1 MAANP
6 QAIAKIPAGFHFV
19 HPGYLTVA
27 TSANNSPPI
36 GLWASDNKTLIGS
49 DPDIARL
56 LADSL
61 GLKLRL
67 VPAAWEDWPLGITA
81 GRYDVAMFNIAV
93 TEERKQ
99 KFDFATY
106 RADNHAFAV
115 KADSK
120 ISAIRRREDVAGKR
134 IIVGSGT
141 NQERI
146 LLSWDE
152 KNRAQ
157 GLAPVQPIYLN
168 DDASATL
175 ALLSGRADAS
185 FGPQAMAAWKVASRG
200 QTKLSDTDRFAPGW
214 RSPRRRAM
222 AWTSRCSRRSTALL
236 LAASTAR
243 CWQDGVK
250 RARRWRFRRLIRRAS
265 FIRRIRAGWSGAR
278 GVVTI
283 NGDPIVRTGFSEGA
297 HSCAPAKKLNARPI
311 YPAFLIHC
319 NASAAGSGRAKW

>member
-1 MAANP
+1 MERVIITALLTLMLATPVIAAETLDAKNNEAPINIAANP

-19 HPGYLTVA
+19 NPGYLTVA

-36 GLWASDNKTLIGS
+36 GLWATDNKTLIGS

-61 GLKLRL
+61 GLKLKL

-93 TEERKQ
+93 TEERKK

-115 KADSK
+115 KTDSP
-120 ISAIRRREDVAGKR
+120 ISAIKGREDVAGKR

-168 DDASATL
+168 DDAAATL
-175 ALLSGRADAS
+175 ALLSGRADMS

-200 QTKLSDTDRFAPGW
+200 QTKIVGHGPF
-214 RSPRRRAM
+214 RAWV
-222 AWTSRCSRRSTALL
+222 AVTTKKGNGLDEALQQ
-236 LAASTAR
+236 A
-243 CWQDGVK
+243 
-250 RARRWRFRRLIRRAS
+250 
-265 FIRRIRAGWSGAR
+265 
-278 GVVTI
+278 I
-283 NGDPIVRTGFSEGA
+283 NGAIASGQYKQVLARWGEQEEAVETSQVNPPGIV
-297 HSCAPAKKLNARPI
+297 
-311 YPAFLIHC
+311 YQ
-319 NASAAGSGRAKW
+319 

>member
-1 MAANP
+1 MERVIIAALLTVMLGAPAIAAETLDAKNNETPINIAANP

-19 HPGYLTVA
+19 NPGYLTVA
-27 TSANNSPPI
+27 TTSMNSPPI

-61 GLKLRL
+61 GLKLKL

-93 TEERKQ
+93 TEERKK

-115 KADSK
+115 KTN
-120 ISAIRRREDVAGKR
+120 SAITAIKGREDVAGKR

-168 DDASATL
+168 DDAAATL

-200 QTKLSDTDRFAPGW
+200 QNKIVGHGPFRAWVAVTTKKGNGLDV
-214 RSPRRRAM
+214 
-222 AWTSRCSRRSTALL
+222 ALQQ
-236 LAASTAR
+236 A
-243 CWQDGVK
+243 
-250 RARRWRFRRLIRRAS
+250 
-265 FIRRIRAGWSGAR
+265 
-278 GVVTI
+278 I
-283 NGDPIVRTGFSEGA
+283 NGAIASGEYKQVLARWGEQEEAVETSQVNPPGIV
-297 HSCAPAKKLNARPI
+297 
-311 YPAFLIHC
+311 YQ
-319 NASAAGSGRAKW
+319 

>member
-1 MAANP
+1 MKAMLMRRMLSGVLMLGLIAPALAADKLDARNNETPINVPANP

-19 HPGYLTVA
+19 NPGYLTVA
-27 TSANNSPPI
+27 TSATNSPPI
-36 GLWASDNKTLIGS
+36 GLWATDNKTLIGS

-61 GLKLRL
+61 GLKLKL
-67 VPAAWEDWPLGITA
+67 VPAAWEDWPLGLTA

-115 KADSK
+115 KNDSS
-120 ISAIRRREDVAGKR
+120 IRAINGPADVAGKR

-146 LLSWDE
+146 LLSWDAQ
-152 KNRAQ
+152 NRAK
-157 GLAPVQPIYLN
+157 GLAPVQPIYLS

-175 ALLSGRADAS
+175 ALLSGRADAT

-200 QTKLSDTDRFAPGW
+200 QTRIVGHGPF
-214 RSPRRRAM
+214 RAWV
-222 AWTSRCSRRSTALL
+222 AVTTKKGNGLDVALQQ
-236 LAASTAR
+236 A
-243 CWQDGVK
+243 
-250 RARRWRFRRLIRRAS
+250 
-265 FIRRIRAGWSGAR
+265 
-278 GVVTI
+278 I
-283 NGDPIVRTGFSEGA
+283 NGTISSGQYQQVLARWGEQQEAVTASQVNPPGIV
-297 HSCAPAKKLNARPI
+297 
-311 YPAFLIHC
+311 YQ
-319 NASAAGSGRAKW
+319 

>member
-1 MAANP
+1 MERVIVSALAAWLFSSPLLAAETLDAKNNETPINIPANP
-6 QAIAKIPAGFHFV
+6 QAIANIPAGFHFV
-19 HPGYLTVA
+19 TPGYLTVA
-27 TSANNSPPI
+27 TSASNSPPI

-49 DPDIARL
+49 DPDFARL

-61 GLKLRL
+61 GLKLKL

-93 TEERKQ
+93 TEERKK

-115 KADSK
+115 KTN
-120 ISAIRRREDVAGKR
+120 SAITAIKGREDVAGKR

-141 NQERI
+141 NQEKI
-146 LLSWDE
+146 LLSWDA

-200 QTKLSDTDRFAPGW
+200 QTKIVGHGPF
-214 RSPRRRAM
+214 RAWV
-222 AWTSRCSRRSTALL
+222 AVTTKKGNGLDTALQQ
-236 LAASTAR
+236 A
-243 CWQDGVK
+243 
-250 RARRWRFRRLIRRAS
+250 
-265 FIRRIRAGWSGAR
+265 
-278 GVVTI
+278 I
-283 NGDPIVRTGFSEGA
+283 NGAIASGQYQQVLARWGEQEEGVEASQVNPPGIV
-297 HSCAPAKKLNARPI
+297 
-311 YPAFLIHC
+311 YQ
-319 NASAAGSGRAKW
+319 

>member
-1 MAANP
+1 MERIIFSALAAWLFSSPLLAAEPLDAKNNETPINIPANP

-19 HPGYLTVA
+19 TPGYLTVA
-27 TSANNSPPI
+27 TTASNSPPI

-49 DPDIARL
+49 DPDFARL

-61 GLKLRL
+61 GLKLKL
-67 VPAAWEDWPLGITA
+67 VPAAWEDWPLGLTA

-93 TEERKQ
+93 TEERK
-99 KFDFATY
+99 KRFDFATY

-115 KADSK
+115 KADS
-120 ISAIRRREDVAGKR
+120 AITAIKGREDVAGKR

-141 NQERI
+141 NQEKI
-146 LLSWDE
+146 LLSWDA

-200 QTKLSDTDRFAPGW
+200 QTKIVGHGPF
-214 RSPRRRAM
+214 RAWV
-222 AWTSRCSRRSTALL
+222 AVTTKKGNGLDVALQQ
-236 LAASTAR
+236 A
-243 CWQDGVK
+243 
-250 RARRWRFRRLIRRAS
+250 
-265 FIRRIRAGWSGAR
+265 
-278 GVVTI
+278 I
-283 NGDPIVRTGFSEGA
+283 NGAITSGQYQQVLARWGEQEEGVEASQVNPPGIV
-297 HSCAPAKKLNARPI
+297 
-311 YPAFLIHC
+311 YQ
-319 NASAAGSGRAKW
+319 

>member
-1 MAANP
+1 MERVIIAALLTVMSGAPVIAAETLDAKNNETPINIAANP

-19 HPGYLTVA
+19 NPGYLTVA
-27 TSANNSPPI
+27 TTAMNSPPI

-61 GLKLRL
+61 GLKLKL

-93 TEERKQ
+93 TEERKK

-115 KADSK
+115 KTN
-120 ISAIRRREDVAGKR
+120 SAITAIKGREDVAGKR

-168 DDASATL
+168 DDAAATL
-175 ALLSGRADAS
+175 ALLSGRADAT
-185 FGPQAMAAWKVASRG
+185 FGPQSLAAWKVASRG
-200 QTKLSDTDRFAPGW
+200 QTKIVGHGPF
-214 RSPRRRAM
+214 RAWV
-222 AWTSRCSRRSTALL
+222 AVTTKKRNGLDVALQQ
-236 LAASTAR
+236 A
-243 CWQDGVK
+243 
-250 RARRWRFRRLIRRAS
+250 
-265 FIRRIRAGWSGAR
+265 
-278 GVVTI
+278 I
-283 NGDPIVRTGFSEGA
+283 NGAIASGEYKQVLARWGEQEEAVETSQVNPPGIV
-297 HSCAPAKKLNARPI
+297 
-311 YPAFLIHC
+311 YQ
-319 NASAAGSGRAKW
+319 